1 MAYQGLQTNFGLS
14 DDVAKRHERGHAQRA
29 TALDGLTRYA
39 EIERSQ
45 IPGQMPRQSGMAG
58 IAMAGQAIG
67 QVIEKERLAREQAER
82 AKNTAPIIQGTD
94 VDWGKAFQ
102 SEPTFDY
109 TGGQDWS
116 PSSWTGGSGPQSTN
130 SFSEMYDPAIHD
142 ADTGFKF
149 GEGIDWSKT
158 AFGS

>member
-1 MAYQGLQTNFGLS
+1 MAYQGLQTDFGLS
-14 DDVAKRHERGHAQRA
+14 NDAARRHARGHEKGA
-29 TALDGLTRYA
+29 TALQGVMRYA
-39 EIERSQ
+39 EVDRSQ
-45 IPGQMPRQSGMAG
+45 IPGQMPRPSNASE

-67 QVIEKERLAREQAER
+67 QVIETERRAREQAER
-82 AKNTAPIIQGTD
+82 ARKTAPILQGTD

-102 SEPTFDY
+102 AEPAFDY

-116 PSSWTGGSGPQSTN
+116 PSSWTGSDGPQSTN